1 MGTAEDEAGG
11 LNAAFSDGEFFKRWR
26 KFIDK
31 RLANSGKKNTPQG
44 FYKSLSS
51 TRAYQIVDQEL
62 LDMLHAAEEA
72 AKKSR

>member
-31 RLANSGKKNTPQG
+31 RLLNSGKKNTPQG
-44 FYKSLSS
+44 FYKSLAN

-62 LDMLHAAEEA
+62 LDMLYAAEEA